1 MKKRL
6 KQNGGFALT
15 AVIALL
21 FILSLMGTAMYAYT
35 MTSLRT
41 VRFLSDRKKAEYLA
55 QAGAEASAYA
65 YQLAVNNRG
74 SDSDVNEFIVE
85 TSEDGDKIETNKI
98 YLIWNRAA
106 SPAAYQYVTEAGLAA
121 CTDKEIIGYYQVEIT
136 NIVETKKGKF
146 LKTETKPDGSGII
159 AEEEVEM
166 IDKQRRFVSKGYA
179 VKGNDINDV
188 VPATVTARISEPV
201 QGLGTFYDNDGANA
215 GIIDPISNDEFTKLG
230 TVRLPSNL
238 SLKTKHFGTFTIN
251 IGERSTP
258 AKLGYSSGNLILN
271 APTTGTIKMKQNQD
285 NIVSFV
291 GMRDLFVNTNID
303 VTPTKKNYN
312 IMFLKGN
319 NIVINGDIE
328 IFAYGFYRN
337 TLTKLGANLG
347 MIGDAIRGKYRF
359 STVVLGTPNSET
371 AAITDPINNSVYSL
385 GRCGK
390 VFFGGDVYV
399 NIEMPNVGVY
409 RYKAF
414 SAGDV
419 YYFDDNAPQNTGSEN
434 EYGIDLLKY
443 FLDYSIATNKY
454 SKNVLNRFADLI
466 EIYYQTADGDTPTQ
480 YVTGDGAGNI
490 TKNLMRKIDV
500 DNNARD
506 TYSSIIPPDPTDSSS
521 LMWE

>member
-74 SDSDVNEFIVE
+74 SDADVNEFIVE
-85 TSEDGDKIETNKI
+85 TSEDGDKILTNKI

-121 CTDKEIIGYYQVEIT
+121 STDKEIIGYYQVEIT
-136 NIVETKKGKF
+136 NIVEIKKGKF
-146 LKTETKPDGSGII
+146 LKTEEKPDGSGII

-215 GIIDPISNDEFTKLG
+215 GIVDAVSNDQLTKIG
-230 TVRLPSNL
+230 TVKLPSNL
-238 SLKTKHFGTFTIN
+238 SLKTKHFGTYTIN
-251 IGERSTP
+251 IGERRTP

-291 GMRDLFVNTNID
+291 GMKDLFVNTNID

-337 TLTKLGANLG
+337 TLTKFGANLG

-359 STVVLGTPNSET
+359 STVVLGTPNPET
-371 AAITDPINNSVYSL
+371 AAITDPISNNIYSL

-434 EYGIDLLKY
+434 EYGVDLLKY

-466 EIYYQTADGDTPTQ
+466 EIYYQTSEGDTPTQ